1 MLSIPLARIGS
12 LEMHESLSRRDDL
25 GRMQVIGEGKVC
37 PGVPLHGTISIT
49 RTSVEQL

>member
-25 GRMQVIGEGKVC
+25 GCMQVIGEGKILPRCAAAWHNQHNTHVC
-37 PGVPLHGTISIT
+37 
-49 RTSVEQL
+49 